1 MKKETNLKTLLGL
14 SQEEAAILLGVSRVQ
29 WAHFTDGRRDIPA
42 AAKVKLAEVLSSIE
56 ENKKNT
62 DEVTK
67 LIETEKKK
75 AHEELL
81 QEYKAIP
88 FKELELDKKI
98 KKSIQL
104 REEAFKAL
112 QVVHYLE
119 AKKNTGLSKFI
130 KTRVTN
136 TLKKHSLGQIQ
147 ELELKKESLQMLKIL
162 IEKKLKV

>member
-42 AAKVKLAEVLSSIE
+42 TAKVKLAEVLSSIE
-56 ENKKNT
+56 ENKKNP

-75 AHEELL
+75 AHDGLL

-119 AKKNTGLSKFI
+119 TKKNTGLSKFI
-130 KTRVTN
+130 KTRATN
-136 TLKKHSLGQIQ
+136 TLKKHSLEHLQ
-147 ELELKKESLQMLKIL
+147 ELELKKESLQMLKL
-162 IEKKLKV
+162 LLEKKIQI